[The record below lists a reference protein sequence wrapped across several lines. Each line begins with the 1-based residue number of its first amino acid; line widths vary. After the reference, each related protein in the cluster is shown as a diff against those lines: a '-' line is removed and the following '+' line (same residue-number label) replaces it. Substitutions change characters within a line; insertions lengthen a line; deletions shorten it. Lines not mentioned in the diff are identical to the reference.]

1 MKPILISIY
10 LQLSAICIGLT
21 LYSIIVVENQL
32 SELLQTPDGFADF
45 TSLGDTTKNTNS
57 MIAVTVFFA
66 WIKMFKYISFNK
78 TMTQLSSTLSR
89 VWYSHILNFMIEI
102 WSFFLFIVCC
112 WCHGIWSHVCNCIFC
127 FCSAWLSTFWN
138 SSTYLC
144 VLTSYFLPSV
154 QFSTFIMFILQ
165 VKAFSNFDDAVF
177 TLLRTILGDFDFHAI
192 ESANRFLGP
201 IYFLSY
207 VFFVFF
213 VLLVRTEI
221 QSFMKSMII
230 FIP

>member
-1 MKPILISIY
+1 M
-10 LQLSAICIGLT
+10 
-21 LYSIIVVENQL
+21 
-32 SELLQTPDGFADF
+32 F
-45 TSLGDTTKNTNS
+45 T
-57 MIAVTVFFA
+57 IVFFA
-66 WIKMFKYISFNK
+66 FAQLGYLLFG
-78 TMTQLSSTLSR
+78 TQ
-89 VWYSHILNFMIEI
+89 
-102 WSFFLFIVCC
+102 
-112 WCHGIWSHVCNCIFC
+112 
-127 FCSAWLSTFWN
+127 
-138 SSTYLC
+138 
-144 VLTSYFLPSV
+144 VLMCSYFLPSV